1 MAYDKDFP
9 TDDSYL
15 ADFPSGEREQIRA
28 IVEDKI
34 VNAGKLLGLAPSNS
48 SGQVPVSNGTVCV
61 NLNADKLDGYDA
73 SHFSADGH
81 VHNNAS
87 TSTAG
92 FMSAA
97 DKTKLDGVAT
107 GAEVNQNAFGNVAV
121 GTSTL
126 QADNKQDTLYIAAG
140 SNVSISAD
148 ETNDKITIGLTGVV
162 PVANGGTGVTS
173 LESLNA
179 GSASKLASKV
189 TLNGNAF
196 DGSRNIWVPQTPYI
210 TGIDLRDTKYDR
222 GTWYPCYRGTGNG
235 TPINDSVFNENWV
248 SLICSTSIISGS
260 LDAKGAGF
268 NNGSVTGQEHRVA
281 ILTRGYGLGSTSFGN
296 IILDNSSSYCS
307 DSSYKPIGYKEVSSR
322 IPCFYLLGGY
332 DYLISCSDKEVG
344 WTVVTEETKL
354 SYGDS
359 LSPVKT
365 YPGIQ
370 KSRLTVSCNI
380 DGNAATAT
388 NATKLATA
396 RKFSLSGTGLSATA
410 QSFDGTGDI
419 TIPITLADALLA
431 IAGITPSAGKIPV
444 FTGTNTAS
452 LASITDFMKTL
463 LGKASANDVR
473 SAIGAVDVSGAG
485 VVAGNVSNEK
495 AWWVKLGGTIPLI
508 IQGGYTWVGIRTDV
522 NIAFPISLSHVL
534 GIAGLAVVNSQN
546 SSGRGLEHIKS
557 FSAQS
562 FTYYSGYDIDNKCL
576 TWMAFGL

>member
-1 MAYDKDFP
+1 MAYNKDFP
-9 TDDSYL
+9 ADDSYL

-34 VNAGKLLGLAPSNS
+34 VNAGKLQGLAPSNA
-48 SGQVPVSNGTVCV
+48 SGQVPVSNGTVCN

-73 SHFSADGH
+73 SHFSDDGH

-97 DKTKLDGVAT
+97 DKTKLEGVAT

-162 PVANGGTGVTS
+162 PVANGGTGQTNLGNVTVGYAGALTS
-173 LESLNA
+173 WKYRPTTANNTFADAKVRYYLATSEMTTAKPPNDGAILHLPCDNGSWDMQISISDKDGTVSVRTQN
-179 GSASKLASKV
+179 GSADWSKSTGWRTLAFADEVPKNNGTGASGTWPVSIK
-189 TLNGNAF
+189 GNA
-196 DGSRNIWVPQTPYI
+196 
-210 TGIDLRDTKYDR
+210 DT
-222 GTWYPCYRGTGNG
+222 
-235 TPINDSVFNENWV
+235 
-248 SLICSTSIISGS
+248 
-260 LDAKGAGF
+260 
-268 NNGSVTGQEHRVA
+268 
-281 ILTRGYGLGSTSFGN
+281 
-296 IILDNSSSYCS
+296 
-307 DSSYKPIGYKEVSSR
+307 
-322 IPCFYLLGGY
+322 
-332 DYLISCSDKEVG
+332 
-344 WTVVTEETKL
+344 
-354 SYGDS
+354 
-359 LSPVKT
+359 
-365 YPGIQ
+365 
-370 KSRLTVSCNI
+370 
-380 DGNAATAT
+380 
-388 NATKLATA
+388 ATKLATA
-396 RKFSLSGTGLSATA
+396 RTLSLSGTGLSATA
-410 QSFDGTGDI
+410 QSFDGSGNV
-419 TIPITLADALLA
+419 TIPITLTDALLA

-444 FTGTNTAS
+444 FTGANTAS

-463 LGKASANDVR
+463 LGKTSADAVR

-485 VVAGNVSNEK
+485 VVAGNVSNAN

-508 IQGGYTWVGIRTDV
+508 IQGGYKWVGIRTDV

-534 GIAGLAVVNSQN
+534 GIAGLAVVNNSN

-562 FTYYSGYDIDNKCL
+562 FRYYSGYDIDNKWL
-576 TWMAFGL
+576 TWMAFGI

>member
-9 TDDSYL
+9 ADDSYL

-73 SHFSADGH
+73 SHFSADKH

-126 QADNKQDTLYIAAG
+126 RADNKQDTLYISAG
-140 SNVSISAD
+140 NNIRITAD
-148 ETNDKITIGLTGVV
+148 EANDKITIGVSDLDTTPTVDSTKLVTSGGIKSAIDTAISSSQADWNVTDSTKGSYIKNKPDIYAVKTFLSSDNQGYPKYLLLYDITNFTTDRLYETGFQGVITITRWGGYLYDNRTGLLDVSINYKGTLSEDTGEDVLHLNSSCPDVV
-162 PVANGGTGVTS
+162 LPVVLKNNNKYYLALRLNYSAYDLRFNGHWGGGTPLLTEVLFTS
-173 LESLNA
+173 NTPPDGYEEIKTGKALPFY
-179 GSASKLASKV
+179 ASHAQYS
-189 TLNGNAF
+189 
-196 DGSRNIWVPQTPYI
+196 
-210 TGIDLRDTKYDR
+210 DT
-222 GTWYPCYRGTGNG
+222 
-235 TPINDSVFNENWV
+235 
-248 SLICSTSIISGS
+248 
-260 LDAKGAGF
+260 
-268 NNGSVTGQEHRVA
+268 
-281 ILTRGYGLGSTSFGN
+281 
-296 IILDNSSSYCS
+296 
-307 DSSYKPIGYKEVSSR
+307 
-322 IPCFYLLGGY
+322 
-332 DYLISCSDKEVG
+332 
-344 WTVVTEETKL
+344 
-354 SYGDS
+354 
-359 LSPVKT
+359 
-365 YPGIQ
+365 
-370 KSRLTVSCNI
+370 
-380 DGNAATAT
+380 AA
-388 NATKLATA
+388 KLATA
-396 RKFSLSGTGLSATA
+396 RTLSLSGTGLSATA
-410 QSFDGTGDI
+410 QSFDGSGNV
-419 TIPITLADALLA
+419 TIPITLAGALLA

-444 FTGTNTAS
+444 FTGANTAS

-485 VVAGNVSNEK
+485 VVAGDVSNSN
-495 AWWVKLGGTIPLI
+495 AWWVKLGGAVPLI
-508 IQGGYTWVGIRTDV
+508 IQGGYTWVGIRTNV

>member
-9 TDDSYL
+9 ADDSYL

-126 QADNKQDTLYIAAG
+126 QADNKQDTLYISAG
-140 SNVSISAD
+140 NNIRITAD
-148 ETNDKITIGLTGVV
+148 EANDKITIGVSDLDTTPTVDSTKLVTSGGIKSAIDTAISSSQADWNVTDSTKGSYIKNKPDIYAVKTFSSSDNQGYPKYLLLYDITNFTSGGLGATGFQGVITLTRSGGYQSQNLTGLLDVSIQF
-162 PVANGGTGVTS
+162 GGTLSEDTGEDV
-173 LESLNA
+173 LHLNSSNPYDVLPVVLKNKDKYYLA
-179 GSASKLASKV
+179 LRLNYSAYYLRF
-189 TLNGNAF
+189 NGYWS
-196 DGSRNIWVPQTPYI
+196 G
-210 TGIDLRDTKYDR
+210 
-222 GTWYPCYRGTGNG
+222 G
-235 TPINDSVFNENWV
+235 TPLLTEVLF
-248 SLICSTSIISGS
+248 TSNTPPDGYEEIK
-260 LDAKGAGF
+260 KGKALPF
-268 NNGSVTGQEHRVA
+268 YASHAQ
-281 ILTRGYGLGSTSFGN
+281 Y
-296 IILDNSSSYCS
+296 S
-307 DSSYKPIGYKEVSSR
+307 D
-322 IPCFYLLGGY
+322 
-332 DYLISCSDKEVG
+332 
-344 WTVVTEETKL
+344 T
-354 SYGDS
+354 
-359 LSPVKT
+359 
-365 YPGIQ
+365 
-370 KSRLTVSCNI
+370 
-380 DGNAATAT
+380 AA
-388 NATKLATA
+388 KLATA
-396 RKFSLSGTGLSATA
+396 RTLSLSGTGLSATA
-410 QSFDGTGDI
+410 QSFDGSGNV
-419 TIPITLADALLA
+419 TIPITLAGALLA

-444 FTGTNTAS
+444 FTGANTAS